1 MKRSGIYCI
10 TNTETAMQYVGSAV
24 DLDGR
29 FKRHIRQMKAGTHPN
44 KFLLM
49 DYDRHGEQSFRF
61 EVLELCSDT
70 VLLEREQH
78 WIDQLGAAVTGY
90 NIALT
95 AGSPMKGRKQ
105 SEATRAKMREAHRN
119 RKPISEETRQR
130 LRDAAKRR
138 EEAKKLN
145 GYEVSEETRKK
156 LSEAGKGREVT
167 EETREKLRKTNSRPK
182 RTPAELAAIEA
193 QKGKCPERL
202 LTPEARGKHADAVRE
217 RWQDPEF
224 RARMKASMKGAKKRK
239 STAE

>member
-1 MKRSGIYCI
+1 
-10 TNTETAMQYVGSAV
+10 MQYVGSAV
-24 DLDGR
+24 NLDSR

-44 KFLLM
+44 KFLQM
-49 DYDRHGEQSFRF
+49 DYDRHGEQSFQF
-61 EVLELCSDT
+61 QVLELCSDT

-78 WIDQLGAAVTGY
+78 WIDQLGAAVKGY

-138 EEAKKLN
+138 EEAKKLS
-145 GYEVSEETRKK
+145 GYEVSEGTRKK
-156 LSEAGKGREVT
+156 LSEAGKGHTVSD
-167 EETREKLRKTNSRPK
+167 ETRERLRKINSRPL
-182 RTPAELAAIEA
+182 TTEA
-193 QKGKCPERL
+193 QKQAHAKLSASKVGQQLPEEQRRIQSEKMKL
-202 LTPEARGKHADAVRE
+202 
-217 RWQDPEF
+217 RWQDPDYV
-224 RARMKASMKGAKKRK
+224 ARVTAGRLKRTLA

>member
-10 TNTETAMQYVGSAV
+10 TNTATAMQYVGSAV

-29 FKRHIRQMKAGTHPN
+29 FKRHIREMKTGTHPN

-49 DYDRHGEQSFRF
+49 DYERHGEESFRF

-78 WIDQLGAAVTGY
+78 WIDQLGTAVTGY

-145 GYEVSEETRKK
+145 GFTVSEETRKK
-156 LSEAGKGREVT
+156 LSEAGMGHAVS
-167 EETREKLRKTNSRPK
+167 EETREKLRKANSRPY
-182 RTPAELAAIEA
+182 RTPAQEA
-193 QKGKCPERL
+193 QREALKVIKAGNVVPESQRRIQSEKMKL
-202 LTPEARGKHADAVRE
+202 
-217 RWQDPEF
+217 RWQDPDYV
-224 RARMKASMKGAKKRK
+224 ARVTAGRLKRTLAS
-239 STAE
+239 TEE

>member
-1 MKRSGIYCI
+1 MKQSGIYCI
-10 TNTETAMQYVGSAV
+10 TSKATAMQYVGSAV
-24 DLDGR
+24 NLDSR

-44 KFLLM
+44 KFLQM
-49 DYDRHGEQSFRF
+49 DYDRHGEQSFQF
-61 EVLELCSDT
+61 QVLELCSDT

-78 WIDQLGAAVTGY
+78 WIDQLGAAVKGY

-138 EEAKKLN
+138 EEAKKLS

-156 LSEAGKGREVT
+156 LSEAGKGHTVSD
-167 EETREKLRKTNSRPK
+167 ETRERLRKANSRPY
-182 RTPAELAAIEA
+182 RTPAQEA
-193 QKGKCPERL
+193 QREALRVIKAGNVVPEEQRRIQSEKMKL
-202 LTPEARGKHADAVRE
+202 
-217 RWQDPEF
+217 RWQDPDYV
-224 RARMKASMKGAKKRK
+224 ARVTAGRLKRTLA

>member
-1 MKRSGIYCI
+1 MKQSGIYCI
-10 TNTETAMQYVGSAV
+10 TNTATAMQYVGSAV

-49 DYDRHGEQSFRF
+49 DYERHGEQSFKF

-130 LRDAAKRR
+130 LRDAAKQR

-145 GYEVSEETRKK
+145 GFTVSEETRKK
-156 LSEAGKGREVT
+156 LSEAGTGRVVS
-167 EETREKLRKTNSRPK
+167 EETREKLRKTNSRPL
-182 RTPAELAAIEA
+182 TTEA
-193 QKGKCPERL
+193 QKEAHAKLSASKVGQQLPEEQRRIQSEKMKL
-202 LTPEARGKHADAVRE
+202 
-217 RWQDPEF
+217 RWQDPDYV
-224 RARMKASMKGAKKRK
+224 ARVTAGRLKRTLA